1 MRSYVVKRFPQFR
14 HSRRRRIDSPSL
26 LSRESTTLSFSNPQK
41 GHFIVRRVFPL
52 RKPEPMIVTGGES
65 GCGRNPKPT
74 AEAQADAEVRRKTK
88 NKRTFFYYLSR
99 FLIRVHSRKFA
110 ADLLLFLRGSAPS
123 APLWWV
129 LVFVAPAYASRFSS
143 SSMLSSST
151 LISET
156 CSRWASNSP
165 AGITDMKVTSHSM
178 MPQLVA
184 TSGAM

>member
-1 MRSYVVKRFPQFR
+1 MRSYVVKRFSHFR

-88 NKRTFFYYLSR
+88 NKRTFIYLSVP

-110 ADLLLFLRGSAPS
+110 ADLLLFLRGSAP
-123 APLWWV
+123 LRWV
-129 LVFVAPAYASRFSS
+129 LVFVALAYASRLSS
-143 SSMLSSST
+143 SSLLSSST
-151 LISET
+151 RMSET
-156 CSRWASNSP
+156 CSRWARNKP
-165 AGITDMKVTSHSM
+165 AGMTDMKVT
-178 MPQLVA
+178 
-184 TSGAM
+184 